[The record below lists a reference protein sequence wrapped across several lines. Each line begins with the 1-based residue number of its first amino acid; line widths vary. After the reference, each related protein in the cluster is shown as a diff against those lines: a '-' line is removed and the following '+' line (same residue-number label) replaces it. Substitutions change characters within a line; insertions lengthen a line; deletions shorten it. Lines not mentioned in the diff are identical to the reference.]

1 MSDLAKVSVIMPV
14 FNEKNTIVGVIE
26 KVTSLS
32 PKEII
37 IVDDGSTDGTRDIIR
52 QLKIKNDASLKLKIF
67 FHEKNF
73 GKGAAIRTALKYV
86 TGEIVTI
93 QDADL
98 EYNPEEIR
106 NLIVPLIEGKSQVV
120 YGSRFLQL
128 KEKSFM
134 HHYLGNKLLNFLTNF
149 IYGANITDM
158 ETCYKVFRSDV
169 ILSLNLKANRFEFEP
184 EVTAKILKRK
194 IPICELPI
202 SYKSRTY
209 KEGKKIGWRDGVTAM
224 LTLIKYRFTK

>member
-1 MSDLAKVSVIMPV
+1 
-14 FNEKNTIVGVIE
+14 
-26 KVTSLS
+26 
-32 PKEII
+32 
-37 IVDDGSTDGTRDIIR
+37 
-52 QLKIKNDASLKLKIF
+52 QLKIKNSKLKILL
-67 FHEKNF
+67 HEKNQ
-73 GKGAAIRTALKYV
+73 GKGAAIRTALKHV

-98 EYNPEEIR
+98 EYNPEEIG
-106 NLIVPLIEGKSQVV
+106 NLIVPIIEGKSQVV

-134 HHYLGNKLLNFLTNF
+134 HYYLCNKLLNLLTNF

-169 ILSLNLKANRFEFEP
+169 ILSLNLTANRFEFEP

-194 IPICELPI
+194 IPIYELPV

-209 KEGKKIGWRDGVTAM
+209 KEGKKIGWRDGVTA
-224 LTLIKYRFTK
+224 

>member
-1 MSDLAKVSVIMPV
+1 MPV
-14 FNEKNTIVGVIE
+14 FNERGTIAAVID

-37 IVDDGSTDGTRDIIR
+37 VVDDYSTDGTREILK
-52 QLKIKNDASLKLKIF
+52 QLKIKNAPEGSPLGEKLKIIY
-67 FHEKNF
+67 HEKNC

-86 TGEIVTI
+86 TGDIVTI

-106 NLIVPLIEGKSQVV
+106 NLIVPIIEGKSQVV

-128 KEKSFM
+128 KEKSFV

-158 ETCYKVFRSDV
+158 ETCYKVFRSDI

-194 IPICELPI
+194 IPIRELPI

-209 KEGKKIGWRDGVTAM
+209 KEGKKIGWRDGVTA
-224 LTLIKYRFTK
+224 LVTLIKYRFIP

>member
-1 MSDLAKVSVIMPV
+1 MSDFGKVSVIMPV
-14 FNEKNTIVGVIE
+14 FNEKSTIVRVIE

-37 IVDDGSTDGTRDIIR
+37 IVDDYSTDGTRDIIN
-52 QLKIKNDASLKLKIF
+52 QLKIKNEKLKILL
-67 FHEKNF
+67 HEKNQ

-86 TGEIVTI
+86 TGEIVAI

-128 KEKSFM
+128 KEKKFM
-134 HHYLGNKLLNFLTNF
+134 HHYFGNKLLNFLTNF
-149 IYGANITDM
+149 IYGSNITDM

-194 IPICELPI
+194 ITIYELPI

-209 KEGKKIGWRDGVTAM
+209 KEGKKIGWRDGVTAL
-224 LTLIKYRFTK
+224 LTLIKYRFTD

>member
-1 MSDLAKVSVIMPV
+1 MSNFEKVSVIMPV
-14 FNEKNTIVGVIE
+14 FNERITIAGMIE
-26 KVTSLS
+26 KVSSLS

-37 IVDDGSTDGTRDIIR
+37 VVDDYSTDGTRDILN
-52 QLKIKNDASLKLKIF
+52 QLKIKNSKLKILL
-67 FHEKNF
+67 HEKNF

-86 TGEIVTI
+86 TGEIVAI

-106 NLIVPLIEGKSQVV
+106 NLIVPIIEGKSAVV

-128 KEKSFM
+128 KEKKYV

-184 EVTAKILKRK
+184 EVTAKILKKK
-194 IPICELPI
+194 IPIYELPI

-209 KEGKKIGWRDGVTAM
+209 KEGKKIGWRDGVTAI
-224 LTLIKYRFTK
+224 LTLIKHRFIP

>member
-1 MSDLAKVSVIMPV
+1 MSDFGKVSVIMPV
-14 FNEKNTIVGVIE
+14 FNEKNTIIRVIE
-26 KVTSLS
+26 KVISLS

-37 IVDDGSTDGTRDIIR
+37 IVDDYSTDGTREILKKSEVRSQKSEVKIIY
-52 QLKIKNDASLKLKIF
+52 
-67 FHEKNF
+67 HEKNQ

-106 NLIVPLIEGKSQVV
+106 NLIVPLIEGKLQVV
-120 YGSRFLQL
+120 YGSRFLEL
-128 KEKSFM
+128 KEKRYV
-134 HHYLGNKLLNFLTNF
+134 HHYLGNRLLNFLTNF

-169 ILSLNLKANRFEFEP
+169 ILSLNLTANRFEFEP
-184 EVTAKILKRK
+184 EVTAKILKKK
-194 IPICELPI
+194 IRICELPI

-209 KEGKKIGWRDGVTAM
+209 KEGKKIGWRDGVTAL
-224 LTLIKYRFTK
+224 LTLIKYRFIP

>member
-1 MSDLAKVSVIMPV
+1 MPV
-14 FNEKNTIVGVIE
+14 FNEKKTIAEVLE
-26 KVTSLS
+26 KVISLS

-37 IVDDGSTDGTRDIIR
+37 IVDDYSTDGTREILN
-52 QLKIKNDASLKLKIF
+52 QLKISAPGGFANSSGEKNEKLKILL
-67 FHEKNF
+67 HDKNM

-93 QDADL
+93 QDADF

-106 NLIVPLIEGKSQVV
+106 NLIVPIIEGKASVV

-128 KEKSFM
+128 KEKKFM
-134 HHYLGNKLLNFLTNF
+134 HHYFGNKLLNFLTNF

-169 ILSLNLKANRFEFEP
+169 MLSLNLKANRFEFEP

-194 IPICELPI
+194 IQICELPI

-209 KEGKKIGWRDGVTAM
+209 KEGKKIGWRDGVTA
-224 LTLIKYRFTK
+224 LITLIKYRFTD

>member
-1 MSDLAKVSVIMPV
+1 MSDFGKVSVIMPV
-14 FNEKNTIVGVIE
+14 FNEKSTIAKVIE

-37 IVDDGSTDGTRDIIR
+37 IVDDYSTDGTRDIIN
-52 QLKIKNDASLKLKIF
+52 QLKIKNSKLKILL
-67 FHEKNF
+67 HEKNQ
-73 GKGAAIRTALKYV
+73 GKGAAIRTALKHV

-106 NLIVPLIEGKSQVV
+106 NLIVPLIEGKSLVV

-128 KEKSFM
+128 KEKRYV

-149 IYGANITDM
+149 IYGSNLTDM

-194 IPICELPI
+194 IPIYELPI
-202 SYKSRTY
+202 FYKSRTY
-209 KEGKKIGWRDGVTAM
+209 KEGKKIGWRDGVTAL
-224 LTLIKYRFTK
+224 LTLIKYRFTD

>member
-1 MSDLAKVSVIMPV
+1 MSDFEKVSVIMPV
-14 FNEKNTIVGVIE
+14 FNEKSTIVRVIE

-37 IVDDGSTDGTRDIIR
+37 VVDDYSTDGTRDIIN
-52 QLKIKNDASLKLKIF
+52 QLKTKNEKLKILL
-67 FHEKNF
+67 HEKNL

-106 NLIVPLIEGKSQVV
+106 NLIVPIIEGKSSVV

-128 KEKSFM
+128 KEKRYV

-194 IPICELPI
+194 IPIYELPI

-209 KEGKKIGWRDGVTAM
+209 KEGKKIGWRDGVTAL
-224 LTLIKYRFTK
+224 LTLIKYRFIP

>member
-1 MSDLAKVSVIMPV
+1 MSDFGKVSVIMPV
-14 FNEKNTIVGVIE
+14 FNEKDTIVRVID

-37 IVDDGSTDGTRDIIR
+37 VVDDYSTDGTRDI
-52 QLKIKNDASLKLKIF
+52 LGKFAEENKKLKIIY
-67 FHEKNF
+67 HEKNQ
-73 GKGAAIRTALKYV
+73 GKGAAVRTALKYV

-98 EYNPEEIR
+98 EYNPEEIGK
-106 NLIVPLIEGKSQVV
+106 LIVPIIEGKYGVV

-128 KEKSFM
+128 KEKRFM
-134 HHYLGNKLLNFLTNF
+134 HHYLGNKLLNLMTNF

-169 ILSLNLKANRFEFEP
+169 ILSLNLKASRFEFEP

-194 IPICELPI
+194 IPIYELPI

-209 KEGKKIGWRDGVTAM
+209 KEGKKIGWRDGVTA
-224 LTLIKYRFTK
+224 LITLIKYRFIQ